1 MIIVTGAKGQLG
13 GDVCA
18 LLKEKGVSH
27 IGIDREEVDI
37 TDKNAVENFF
47 CEKNFDVMIHCAAYT
62 AVDKA
67 EEESE
72 LCFKINAEGTENL
85 AEVCKEKNAVMIYI
99 STDYVYGGEG
109 TAPFET
115 NSAIKPLSVYGKSK
129 ALGEKAV
136 QQLCGK
142 FFILRTSWV
151 FGEENRNFVATMLRL
166 SQTRD
171 EICVVND
178 QIGSPTYSKHLARL
192 ILEMTGS
199 DAYGIYHAT
208 NEGFCSWYDFAKKT
222 FEIKNIGINLK
233 GIPTEEYKTAAV
245 RPKNSR
251 LDKTCLDKA
260 GFRRLP
266 HWEEALKEYLANI

>member
-18 LLKEKGVSH
+18 LLEEKGVSH
-27 IGIDREEVDI
+27 KGIDRQELDI
-37 TDKNAVENFF
+37 TDKKAVKDYFSD
-47 CEKNFDVMIHCAAYT
+47 KDFDVMIHCAAYT

-72 LCFKINAEGTENL
+72 LCRKINAEGTEYL
-85 AEVCKEKNAVMIYI
+85 AEICKEKDAVMIYI

-109 TAPFET
+109 TEPFET
-115 NSAIKPLSVYGKSK
+115 DSEIRPLSVYGKTK

-136 QQLCGK
+136 TENCRK
-142 FFILRTSWV
+142 YFIVRTSWV

-166 SQTRD
+166 AESRN
-171 EICVVND
+171 EISVVND

-192 ILEMTGS
+192 LLQMAES

-208 NEGFCSWYDFAKKT
+208 NEGFCSWYDFAKNI
-222 FEIKNIGINLK
+222 FEIKNININLK

-251 LDKTCLDKA
+251 LSKYCLDKA
-260 GFRRLP
+260 GFSRLP
-266 HWEEALKEYLANI
+266 QWEDALKEYLSNI